1 MRPVA
6 PAPPADRGPVALIMQ
21 RVSTAVRSG
30 SLLVFPSPWSATTV
44 RWSVPAFLL
53 RMPGGAPPLG
63 DPLLFRLQRVMT
75 YALGRKSPAG
85 LN

>member
-21 RVSTAVRSG
+21 RV
-30 SLLVFPSPWSATTV
+30 
-44 RWSVPAFLL
+44 
-53 RMPGGAPPLG
+53 
-63 DPLLFRLQRVMT
+63 MT
-75 YALGRKSPAG
+75 YALDRKSPAG